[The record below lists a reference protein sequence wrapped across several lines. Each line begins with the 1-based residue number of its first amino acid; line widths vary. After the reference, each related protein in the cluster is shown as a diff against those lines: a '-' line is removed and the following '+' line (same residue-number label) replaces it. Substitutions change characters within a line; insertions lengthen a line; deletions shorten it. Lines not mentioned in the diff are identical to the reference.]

1 MTMITSAN
9 GARLAALTKELLNRW
24 QQTREYWMDAK
35 AREFDE
41 RYMLELES
49 MVRSAT
55 ASIAN
60 LQGIIHKVRSDC
72 E

>member
-1 MTMITSAN
+1 
-9 GARLAALTKELLNRW
+9 LAALTKELLNRW
-24 QQTREYWMDAK
+24 QQTRECWMDAK

-49 MVRSAT
+49 KVKSAT
-55 ASIAN
+55 AGIAN
-60 LQGIIHKVRSDC
+60 LEGVIRKVRSDC

>member
-1 MTMITSAN
+1 MITSAN
-9 GARLAALTKELLNRW
+9 GARLTALTRELLNRW
-24 QQTREYWMDAK
+24 QQTREHWKDAK

>member
-1 MTMITSAN
+1 MTVITSAS
-9 GARLAALTKELLNRW
+9 GPQLAALTKELLNRW

-35 AREFDE
+35 ANEFDE

-49 MVRSAT
+49 TVRSAT
-55 ASIAN
+55 TSIAN
-60 LQGIIHKVRSDC
+60 LEGVIRRIRSDC